1 VARQTRAPRLATRIV
16 GPSSDGSFTGGT
28 MTAGRLPA
36 PDRVAGLAADGP
48 RGAALAN
55 LPDRIAFLGF
65 GLIGGSIALALRE
78 AGSAARLA
86 AWTPYGNGP
95 AEGLR
100 RGFLDEAAPTAA
112 AALKGAGLVVLAG
125 PPLVV
130 LGTLGDLAGPLRDAL
145 SPEATVTDVASTKA
159 MITRNAAAA
168 GLAFVGGHPMAGR
181 ETSGVDAAT
190 PDLFVNRPWVVVR
203 TAGSRALDVERV
215 EALAVGVGARPVE
228 MDAQEHDAAVAGIS
242 HLPLVLAA
250 ALVESVATTREDGP
264 SWPLAR
270 RLAATGWA
278 DMTRLA
284 RGDPGMG
291 AGILATNAGPV
302 AARLRALRLVLDTW
316 IELLD
321 RDQGEDSGALEGR
334 FRLARESLEHEPGP

>member
-1 VARQTRAPRLATRIV
+1 MAPWLAPRIV
-16 GPSSDGSFTGGT
+16 GPWSDACFSGGT
-28 MTAGRLPA
+28 MTAGPLPA
-36 PDRVAGLAADGP
+36 PDRATGLVADGP
-48 RGAALAN
+48 RAAALAN

-65 GLIGGSIALALRE
+65 GLIGGSIALALRD
-78 AGSAARLA
+78 AGSAARLT

-100 RGFLDEAAPTAA
+100 RGFLDEAAPSAE
-112 AALKGAGLVVLAG
+112 AALEGAGLVVLAG

-130 LGTLGDLAGPLRDAL
+130 LGTLNDLVGPLRDAL
-145 SPEATVTDVASTKA
+145 AADATVTDVASTKA

-190 PDLFVNRPWVVVR
+190 PELFVNRPWVVVR
-203 TAGSRALDVERV
+203 TAGSRPLDVERV
-215 EALAVGVGARPVE
+215 EALAVGVGARPIH
-228 MDAQEHDAAVAGIS
+228 MDAQEHDAAVASIS

-250 ALVESVATTREDGP
+250 ALVESVATSLEEGS

-302 AARLRALRLVLDTW
+302 AERLRALRQVLDTW

-321 RDQGEDSGALEGR
+321 REPGGESGALEGR
-334 FRLARESLEHEPGP
+334 FRLARESLEREPGP